1 MKVEEF
7 IEKHEGRKKKPYKCP
22 AGARTIGVGYNYDA
36 NPLPKHI
43 ADHLRA
49 YGSITDVMIDEL
61 LNISIEIAEGDCLRL
76 FPDWDN
82 FTPNRKMALTDFLFQ
97 LGYTRA
103 SKFAHTIAAINTGR
117 WEDAANEMRDSA
129 WFKQVP
135 NRAQEVTDLIEV
147 G

>member
-1 MKVEEF
+1 MSIAEY
-7 IEKHEGRKKKPYKCP
+7 ITKHEGRKNKPYRCP
-22 AGARTIGVGYNYDA
+22 AGARTIGVGYNDDA

-43 ADHLRA
+43 ADHLRS

-61 LNISIEIAEGDCLRL
+61 LNISIEIAEGDCMRL

-97 LGYTRA
+97 LGYSRA
-103 SKFAHTIAAINTGR
+103 SKFTHAIAAINTGR
-117 WEDAANEMRDSA
+117 WEDAAHEMRDSNWA
-129 WFKQVP
+129 RQVP
-135 NRAQEVTDLIEV
+135 KRADEVTDLIEA

>member
-1 MKVEEF
+1 MTVAEF
-7 IEKHEGRKKKPYKCP
+7 IAKHEGRKNKPYRCP

-43 ADHLRA
+43 ADYLKVH
-49 YGSITDVMIDEL
+49 GKITDDMIDEL
-61 LNISIEIAEGDCLRL
+61 LNISIEIAEGDCMRL

-97 LGYTRA
+97 LGYTKA
-103 SKFAHTIAAINTGR
+103 SKFIHAIAAINTGR
-117 WEDAANEMRDSA
+117 WEDAAMHMRNSA
-129 WFKQVP
+129 WAHQVP
-135 NRAQEVTDLIEV
+135 KRAEEVTEMIEV